1 MANGYVFQ
9 SLSFPVHKVV
19 IISASTSSMQII
31 HVELLREYWT
41 QSEDAMPVGFSVAAV
56 TVRFRNTAWYISEQ
70 DNKAGGR
77 PACSRSARDWHQVT
91 SFLFL
96 DYFIGTEF
104 TQPGLSLKNDEIMN
118 VLYNIILK

>member
-1 MANGYVFQ
+1 
-9 SLSFPVHKVV
+9 
-19 IISASTSSMQII
+19 MQIT
-31 HVELLREYWT
+31 HVELT
-41 QSEDAMPVGFSVAAV
+41 QSEDATPVGFIATAV

-77 PACSRSARDWHQVT
+77 PVCSRSAHDWHQVT

-104 TQPGLSLKNDEIMN
+104 TQPGFSLKNDGNMN